1 MWTVLYKKELGAF
14 FYGYTA
20 YFVFAAYL
28 LLSMVCTCF
37 DGLYFVTDNPSMRS
51 YFACQPAVLAM
62 VMPVIAMRLWAEE
75 AKTGTEEIL
84 LTLPAGNFALVSAK
98 IAAGWTVGTLM
109 LLMSVPLA
117 VSTML
122 TVATDPLNIASAYGG
137 VWLTIMV
144 LTVLGGVVSALTA
157 LPFAAYLISLVLSLL
172 LMNINLSPLLRPL
185 AEKLPDAP
193 FGLSGA
199 LDFPARYMAFMDG
212 HFGPADI
219 FYFLSLG
226 GVLLVLNWMVVS
238 NKRNGI

>member
-1 MWTVLYKKELGAF
+1 MVLYKKELGAF
-14 FYGYTA
+14 FCGYTA
-20 YFVFAAYL
+20 YFVFTVYL
-28 LLSMVCTCF
+28 LLSMVCACF

-51 YFACQPAVLAM
+51 YFACQPAVLST

-84 LTLPAGNFALVSAK
+84 LTLPVGNFALVSAK

-109 LLMSVPLA
+109 LMLSLPLA
-117 VSTML
+117 MSTML
-122 TVATDPLNIASAYGG
+122 VVTTDPLNIASAYGG
-137 VWLTIMV
+137 VWLTVMV
-144 LTVLGGVVSALTA
+144 LTVLSGGVSALTA
-157 LPFAAYLISLVLSLL
+157 LPFAAYLISLVLGLL
-172 LMNINLSPLLRPL
+172 LMNINFSPLLRPL
-185 AEKLPDAP
+185 MEKLPDAP

-199 LDFPARYMAFMDG
+199 LDFSVRYMAFMDG
-212 HFGPADI
+212 HFGPSDI